1 MALVQHYGTGKR
13 KTAVARV
20 YLRPGGSGRVTVN
33 RRTLEEYFPAE
44 RNRVAAVAPLRLTG
58 TENELDIQARLHGG
72 GVCAQA
78 EALRHGLSRALVAY
92 KAELHETLKAAG
104 YLRRDAR
111 EKERKKYGQP
121 GARKRYQYSKR

>member
-1 MALVQHYGTGKR
+1 MTMVQHYGTGKR

-20 YLRPGGSGRVTVN
+20 YLRPGGSGRVTIN
-33 RRTLEEYFPAE
+33 QRTLEKYFPVE
-44 RNRVAAVAPLRLTG
+44 RNRLAAVAPLRLTG
-58 TENELDIQARLHGG
+58 TENEFNIKASLHGG
-72 GVCAQA
+72 GICSQA
-78 EALRHGLSRALVAY
+78 EAFRHGLSRALVAY
-92 KAELHETLKAAG
+92 NAELREKLKSAG

>member
-20 YLRPGGSGRVTVN
+20 YLRPGGSGKVTVN
-33 RRTLEEYFPAE
+33 RRALEEYFPLE
-44 RNRVAAVAPLRLTG
+44 RYRATAMAPLRLTG

-72 GVCAQA
+72 GVCAQS

-92 KAELHETLKAAG
+92 NAELHEALKAAG
-104 YLRRDAR
+104 YLRRDSR

>member
-1 MALVQHYGTGKR
+1 MTMVQHYGTGKR

-20 YLRPGGSGRVTVN
+20 YLRTGGSGRLTIN
-33 RRTLEEYFPAE
+33 QRTLEKYFPVE
-44 RNRVAAVAPLRLTG
+44 RNRLAAVAPLRLTG
-58 TENELDIQARLHGG
+58 TENEFNIRAHLRGG

-78 EALRHGLSRALVAY
+78 EAFRHGLSRALVAY
-92 KAELHETLKAAG
+92 NIELREKLKSAG